1 MTSWARSL
9 TPAQR
14 DACTRIMNR
23 RSDGSHHAG
32 LRHGFRVFM
41 TPTLGP
47 PQHVELRLY
56 DISGRL
62 IRTWV
67 IDAGEGV
74 NDG

>member
-14 DACTRIMNR
+14 AACLRIMNR
-23 RSDGSHHAG
+23 RVDGNTHLAG
-32 LRHGFRVFM
+32 ARAGFRIFM

-47 PQHVELRLY
+47 PRHVELRLY

-67 IDAGEGV
+67 IDPEA
-74 NDG
+74 DR